1 MDFLPLHF
9 NLRGAPVLLV
19 GGGEIARRKAV
30 LISEAGAVLVC
41 VAPKLEFDLTALSA
55 DHAWR
60 EKTFEAADV
69 VGMRLVV
76 AATDDA
82 LVNERVSLAA
92 QAQNLPVNVVDQPS
106 LSTVI
111 FPAIVNRSPVLLS
124 VGTGGSSPVL
134 TRYLREQLEALVP
147 QSLVRV
153 ATYLKS
159 RRPRLKAAIPDIRT
173 RRITTEAFF
182 AGPGFSHAEA
192 GEDDLADG
200 YLFEPSQ
207 GFGEVFLV
215 GAGPGDPDLLTL
227 KALQLLQRADVI
239 LYDNLVSAKV
249 LDRARRDATFE
260 YVGKQSGLNSTPQ
273 NSINA
278 RLVTLARQGLRV
290 VRLKGG
296 DPFIFGRGGE
306 ELAELIEAGIAFQV
320 VPGITAAS
328 GCAAYAG
335 IPLTHRDYAQSVR
348 FVTGHPKNASVDLPW
363 HEMISPG
370 QTLVFY
376 MGLGGLSDICT
387 QLIRHGKAVETPV
400 AVISKGTTLESV
412 SVMGDLETTPG
423 LVARAQL
430 PSPTLIIVGEVLRAP
445 SVRPLLVK
453 AID

>member
-41 VAPKLEFDLTALSA
+41 VAPKLEFDLMALSA
-55 DHAWR
+55 DHVWR
-60 EKTFEAADV
+60 EKCFEETDV
-69 VGMRLVV
+69 VGMALVV
-76 AATDDA
+76 AATDVA
-82 LVNERVSLAA
+82 LVNEAVSRAA

-134 TRYLREQLEALVP
+134 TRYLREQLESLVP

-153 ATYLKS
+153 AAYLKS

-200 YLFEPSQ
+200 YLFSAAE
-207 GFGEVFLV
+207 GAGEVFLV

-273 NSINA
+273 TSINA

-363 HEMISPG
+363 EEMISPG

-376 MGLGGLSDICT
+376 MGLGGLSDICG

-400 AVISKGTTLESV
+400 AVISKGTTPEAV

-430 PSPTLIIVGEVLRAP
+430 ASPTLIIVGEVLRAP
-445 SVRPLLVK
+445 SVRPLFVK

>member
-30 LISEAGAVLVC
+30 LISEAGAVLIC
-41 VAPKLEFDLTALSA
+41 VAPPLEFDLRALSA
-55 DHAWR
+55 HHAWR

-363 HEMISPG
+363 HEMVSPG

-387 QLIRHGKAVETPV
+387 QLIRHGKAVETPI
-400 AVISKGTTLESV
+400 AVISKGTTPESV
-412 SVMGDLETTPG
+412 SVMGDLETAPG

-445 SVRPLLVK
+445 SVRPLLAK

>member
-1 MDFLPLHF
+1 VDFLPLHF

-69 VGMRLVV
+69 MGMRLVV

-82 LVNERVSLAA
+82 VVNEAVSRAA

-153 ATYLKS
+153 AAYLKS
-159 RRPRLKAAIPDIRT
+159 RRPRLKAVIPDIRT

-200 YLFEPSQ
+200 YLFEPTQ
-207 GFGEVFLV
+207 GVGEVFLV

-363 HEMISPG
+363 HEMVSPG

-376 MGLGGLSDICT
+376 MGLGGLSEICT

-400 AVISKGTTLESV
+400 AVISKGTTPESV

>member
-1 MDFLPLHF
+1 VDFLPLHF

-30 LISEAGAVLVC
+30 LISEAGAVLMC
-41 VAPKLEFDLTALSA
+41 VAPTLEFDLRALSA
-55 DHAWR
+55 HHAWR

-363 HEMISPG
+363 HEMVSPG

-387 QLIRHGKAVETPV
+387 QLIRHGKAVETPI
-400 AVISKGTTLESV
+400 AVISKGTTPESV
-412 SVMGDLETTPG
+412 SVMGDLETAPG

-445 SVRPLLVK
+445 SVRPLLAK

>member
-9 NLRGAPVLLV
+9 NLQGAPVLLV

-41 VAPKLEFDLTALSA
+41 VSPKLEFDLTALSA

-60 EKTFEAADV
+60 EKTFDASDV

-363 HEMISPG
+363 HEMVSPG

-387 QLIRHGKAVETPV
+387 QLIRHGKAVETPI
-400 AVISKGTTLESV
+400 AVISKGTTPESV

-445 SVRPLLVK
+445 SVRPLLAK

>member
-9 NLRGAPVLLV
+9 NLQGAPVLLV

-41 VAPKLEFDLTALSA
+41 VSPKLEFDLTALSA

-60 EKTFEAADV
+60 EKTFDASDV

-134 TRYLREQLEALVP
+134 TRYLREQLESLVP
-147 QSLVRV
+147 QSLVRG
-153 ATYLKS
+153 AAYLKS

-200 YLFEPSQ
+200 YLFEPTQ
-207 GFGEVFLV
+207 GAGEVFLV

-273 NSINA
+273 TSINA

-335 IPLTHRDYAQSVR
+335 IPLTHRDYAQSV
-348 FVTGHPKNASVDLPW
+348 
-363 HEMISPG
+363 
-370 QTLVFY
+370 
-376 MGLGGLSDICT
+376 
-387 QLIRHGKAVETPV
+387 
-400 AVISKGTTLESV
+400 
-412 SVMGDLETTPG
+412 
-423 LVARAQL
+423 
-430 PSPTLIIVGEVLRAP
+430 
-445 SVRPLLVK
+445 
-453 AID
+453 

>member
-30 LISEAGAVLVC
+30 LINEAGAVLVC

-60 EKTFEAADV
+60 EKTFDASDV

-200 YLFEPSQ
+200 YLFEPTQ
-207 GFGEVFLV
+207 GVGEVFLV

-363 HEMISPG
+363 HEMVSPG

-376 MGLGGLSDICT
+376 MGLGGLSEICT

-400 AVISKGTTLESV
+400 AVISKGTTPESV

-453 AID
+453 AIV

>member
-1 MDFLPLHF
+1 MDYLPLHF
-9 NLRGAPVLLV
+9 NLRGALVLLV

-30 LISEAGAVLVC
+30 LLSEAGAVLRC
-41 VAPKLEFDLTALSA
+41 IAPRLEFDLNDLSA
-55 DHAWR
+55 DHEWQQKVFDDNDLEGAC
-60 EKTFEAADV
+60 
-69 VGMRLVV
+69 LVV

-82 LVNERVSLAA
+82 MVNAQVSRTA
-92 QAQNLPVNVVDQPS
+92 QARQLPVNVVDQPD

-111 FPAIVNRSPVLLS
+111 FPAIINRSPVLLS

-134 TRYLREQLEALVP
+134 TRFLREQLEALVP
-147 QSLVRV
+147 QTLVRV
-153 ATYLKS
+153 AEYLKS
-159 RRPRLKAAIPDIRT
+159 RRPKLKTVIPDIRT

-200 YLFEPSQ
+200 YLFSPEAAV
-207 GFGEVFLV
+207 GEVFLV

-227 KALQLLQRADVI
+227 RALQLLQRADVI

-249 LDRARRDATFE
+249 LDRARRDATLQ
-260 YVGKQSGLNSTPQ
+260 YVGKQSGLSSTSQ
-273 NSINA
+273 ASINA
-278 RLVTLARQGLRV
+278 QLVTLARQGLRV

-306 ELAELIEAGIAFQV
+306 ELTELIEAGIPFQV

-363 HEMISPG
+363 AEMVSPG

-376 MGLGGLSDICT
+376 MGLGGLSDICA
-387 QLIRHGKAVETPV
+387 QLIRHGKAISTPV
-400 AVISKGTTLESV
+400 AVISKGTTPEAV
-412 SVMGDLETTPG
+412 SVMGDLETIPG

-445 SVRPLLVK
+445 SVRPLSVR

>member
-41 VAPKLEFDLTALSA
+41 VSPKLEFDLTALSA

-60 EKTFEAADV
+60 EKTFDASDV

-273 NSINA
+273 TSINA

-387 QLIRHGKAVETPV
+387 QLIRHGKAVETPI
-400 AVISKGTTLESV
+400 AVISKGTTPESV
-412 SVMGDLETTPG
+412 SVMGDLETAPG

-445 SVRPLLVK
+445 SVRPLLAK

>member
-30 LISEAGAVLVC
+30 LISEAGAVLMC
-41 VAPKLEFDLTALSA
+41 VAPTLEFDLTALSA

-200 YLFEPSQ
+200 YLFEPTQ
-207 GFGEVFLV
+207 GVGEVFLV

-363 HEMISPG
+363 HEMVSPG

-387 QLIRHGKAVETPV
+387 QLIRHGKAVETPI
-400 AVISKGTTLESV
+400 AVISKGTTPESV

-445 SVRPLLVK
+445 SVRPLLAK

>member
-9 NLRGAPVLLV
+9 NLQGAPVLLV

-60 EKTFEAADV
+60 EKTFDEADV

-82 LVNERVSLAA
+82 LVNETVSRAA

-111 FPAIVNRSPVLLS
+111 FPAIINRSPVLLS

-134 TRYLREQLEALVP
+134 TRYLREQLESLVP
-147 QSLVRV
+147 QSLVTV

-159 RRPRLKAAIPDIRT
+159 RRPRLKSAIPDIRT

-200 YLFEPSQ
+200 YLFEPTQ
-207 GFGEVFLV
+207 GAGEVFLV

-273 NSINA
+273 TSINA

-363 HEMISPG
+363 HEMVSPG

-387 QLIRHGKAVETPV
+387 QLIRHGKAVETPI
-400 AVISKGTTLESV
+400 AVISKGTTPESV

-445 SVRPLLVK
+445 SVRPLLAK